1 VKTAA
6 GVSFF
11 IFTNH
16 GILPNF
22 GIYMQFAFKRYDCS
36 DQYFSDIGLALPG
49 AVKYD
54 LYTDTNLMGTLIT
67 NYNRTFA
74 RFRESVGYKRHDKS
88 WGIPSYEH
96 ILLNEFEVPFV
107 RITIE
112 TPLFKG
118 DYLTL
123 AFYDGSQSY
132 KLNGSNFHTR
142 KEMANLIVDIK
153 SESQTV
159 FLLKNI
165 HKGNFFALDSMRPWE
180 GTIAIADGLHP
191 DKIFGFLLA
200 IQLYYWTSER
210 E

>member
-1 VKTAA
+1 
-6 GVSFF
+6 
-11 IFTNH
+11 
-16 GILPNF
+16 
-22 GIYMQFAFKRYDCS
+22 MEFAFKRYYCS
-36 DQYFSDIGLALPG
+36 DQYFSDINLAFSS

-54 LYTDTNLMGTLIT
+54 LYTDRNLIGTLIT

-74 RFRESVGYKRHDKS
+74 KFRESAGYKRHDKS

-107 RITIE
+107 RITVE

-118 DYLTL
+118 DYLTM

-132 KLNGSNFHTR
+132 NLNWSNFHTR
-142 KEMANLIVDIK
+142 KETANLIVDIK

-159 FLLKNI
+159 FLLKNTL
-165 HKGNFFALDSMRPWE
+165 KGNFFSHDSMRPWE
-180 GTIAIADGLHP
+180 GTIEIADGLHP

-200 IQLYYWTSER
+200 IQLYYWISDR
-210 E
+210 